1 MAGTG
6 NIPDVYNGAF
16 DTFSGSD
23 SSVQDALDESKKMNN
38 KTQVSL
44 LQTQAEQQ
52 KNQCIMAAASAK
64 VDVVRFSSNVFGEG
78 AHGAPS
84 VINFLINSKGDS
96 DGYEHINP
104 EWAGPATPGR
114 AGK

>member
-64 VDVVRFSSNVFGEG
+64 VDVSNKVGQ
-78 AHGAPS
+78 
-84 VINFLINSKGDS
+84 I
-96 DGYEHINP
+96 
-104 EWAGPATPGR
+104 
-114 AGK
+114 AGKVQL